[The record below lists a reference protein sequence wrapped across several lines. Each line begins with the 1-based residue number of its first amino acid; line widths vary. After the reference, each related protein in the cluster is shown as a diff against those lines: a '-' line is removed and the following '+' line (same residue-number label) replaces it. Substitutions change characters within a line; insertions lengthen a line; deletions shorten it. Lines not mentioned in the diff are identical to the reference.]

1 MSKKGLFFFFLSII
15 LSLGVWI
22 KLEYGKFV
30 NTLFQVRKGG
40 YYFEISKG
48 ATAHSIARGL
58 YDQGLLLTNPLY
70 FYLLTR
76 WKGKTQAIKAGEYY
90 IPSGTTPLSF
100 LEQIVNG
107 KVVQHSFTI
116 IEGWT
121 FTQLINAINNTPYV
135 QHTLIQQGGPTEI
148 MERIGYTSIHPEGRF
163 FPDTYF
169 FSAESTDISILK
181 RAFQLMEKH
190 LASAWDNRASDLP
203 YQNPYEALTMAS
215 IVERESALEIER
227 PIISGVLIRRLKKK
241 MRLQTDPTVIYG
253 LGELFTGTLHRLD
266 LKKDTPYNT
275 YTRFGLPITPI
286 CMPSLKSLYA
296 ALHPDNG
303 DTLYFVA
310 RGDGSH
316 QFSTTYEDHKIAIQT
331 YILGKNKQH

>member
-1 MSKKGLFFFFLSII
+1 MSKKRLFFFFLSII

-22 KLEYGKFV
+22 KFEYHKFI
-30 NTLFQVRKGG
+30 NTFLKVEEGG
-40 YYFEISKG
+40 SYFEIPKG
-48 ATAHSIARGL
+48 ATARSIAKEL
-58 YDQGLLLTNPLY
+58 YDQGLLLTHPLY
-70 FYLLTR
+70 FSLFTR

-90 IPSGTTPLSF
+90 IPSETTPPSF
-100 LEQIVNG
+100 LAQIVNG

-121 FTQLINAINNTPYV
+121 FIQLINAINNTPYL
-135 QHTLIQQGGPTEI
+135 QHTLIQSGPTEI
-148 MERIGYTSIHPEGRF
+148 MEYLGYSNIHPEGRF
-163 FPDTYF
+163 FPDTYSF
-169 FSAESTDISILK
+169 PAEFTDISILK
-181 RAFQLMEKH
+181 RAFQLMENH
-190 LASAWDNRASDLP
+190 LMSEWDNRAPNLP

-227 PIISGVLIRRLKKK
+227 SIISGVFIRRLKKK

-253 LGELFTGTLHRLD
+253 LGELFTGTLHRSD

-286 CMPSLKSLYA
+286 CMPSLKSLHA
-296 ALHPDNG
+296 ALHPDDG

-316 QFSTTYEDHKIAIQT
+316 QFSTSYEEHRDAVQT